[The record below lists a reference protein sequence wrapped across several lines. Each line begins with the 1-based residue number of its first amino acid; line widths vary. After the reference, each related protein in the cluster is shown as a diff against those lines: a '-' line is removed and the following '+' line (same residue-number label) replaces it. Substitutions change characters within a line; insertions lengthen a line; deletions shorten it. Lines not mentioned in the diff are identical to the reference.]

1 MSFQFSKV
9 PISLGNFKT
18 APKQKRNPAVCR
30 DSFCAFNATK
40 ILSFFYL
47 PKKNNDIRPKVHFPN
62 LVSNLKAK
70 AVPLFLFHRLFLSV
84 LQYRHSYQ

>member
-9 PISLGNFKT
+9 QYHSEIS
-18 APKQKRNPAVCR
+18 KRLLNKKEIPPFAGTP
-30 DSFCAFNATK
+30 FCAFNATK

-62 LVSNLKAK
+62 LVPNLKAK

-84 LQYRHSYQ
+84 LQYRHSYR

>member
-1 MSFQFSKV
+1 MSFQFFEGSNITWKFQNKKEIPPFV
-9 PISLGNFKT
+9 GTP
-18 APKQKRNPAVCR
+18 
-30 DSFCAFNATK
+30 FCAFNVTK

-47 PKKNNDIRPKVHFPN
+47 PKKNNDIRPKVHFSS
-62 LVSNLKAK
+62 LVPNLKAK

>member
-1 MSFQFSKV
+1 MSFQFFEGSNITWKFQNGLNKKEI
-9 PISLGNFKT
+9 PPFAGT
-18 APKQKRNPAVCR
+18 P
-30 DSFCAFNATK
+30 FCAFNATK